1 MDARLAELGKP
12 HTLKIYPPIGRT
24 PDDGHDFPFSG
35 IKIWEADVFAFLD
48 KAMHP

>member
-35 IKIWEADVFAFLD
+35 IKIWEEDAFAFLD
-48 KAMHP
+48 KTMRR